1 MTKSTHQGGA
11 ASKRHGIV
19 VVDDHPIV
27 RQGLA
32 GLVNHEPDL
41 HIIGEASDAAQ
52 AMTAVRTLKPELV
65 IIDIS
70 LEGTDGLELTKSL
83 KAQYPQLPILI
94 MSMHDEAIYAERA
107 LRAGANGYIMKQAV
121 ADKIV
126 VAARHIL
133 AGHIYLSEQAHQ
145 TILQGVAGRKT
156 QAEDSPLSRLSDRE
170 LEVLRLIGKGEG
182 TRQIAQAL
190 HLSVKTIET
199 YRAHL
204 KDKLG
209 LETATQLVRY
219 AAQWAGK

>member
-1 MTKSTHQGGA
+1 MARSSSPPTSHPR
-11 ASKRHGIV
+11 RHGILI
-19 VVDDHPIV
+19 VDDHPIV

-41 HIIGEASDAAQ
+41 QIIGEASDAAQ

-83 KAQYPQLPILI
+83 KAQLPQLPILI
-94 MSMHDEAIYAERA
+94 MSMHDESIYAERA

-126 VAARHIL
+126 VAVRHIL
-133 AGHIYLSEQAHQ
+133 KGNIYLSEQAHQ
-145 TILQGVAGRKT
+145 TILQGVAGRRAK
-156 QAEDSPLSRLSDRE
+156 AEDSPLSRLSDRE
-170 LEVLRLIGKGEG
+170 LEVLRLIGRGEG